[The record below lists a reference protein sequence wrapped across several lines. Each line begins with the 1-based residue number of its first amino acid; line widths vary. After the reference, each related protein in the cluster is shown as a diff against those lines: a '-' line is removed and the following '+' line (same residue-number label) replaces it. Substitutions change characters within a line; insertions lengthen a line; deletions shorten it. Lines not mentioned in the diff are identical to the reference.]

1 MNYDE
6 CFQKY
11 EIQFP
16 QLLLQKTRKRLYSGL
31 YQKKPVVIKI
41 ATDVAG
47 LRQEVDALL
56 YFKMIAPKNIPTVFL
71 YENNILIMERIFP
84 GTTLKQLYAFDD
96 LESMEVLCK
105 SIEVLHAPFSSEI
118 QQQFKTLHQFITR
131 LQGDSWGI
139 ADEYLESAYKT
150 AQWLLKMTDQSVL
163 LHGDLYHDNIL
174 YSDKGEWVV
183 IDPKGVVGDPVYD
196 LVTALF
202 SPLPELLQ
210 HKNAKNIIEERIV
223 FVAQRLSYSA
233 DRIRKWLY
241 VKSVL
246 SWLWALEDNESE
258 EWIHYFA
265 TVAQMFKSNAVV
277 DSLCNHKN

>member
-6 CFQKY
+6 CLVKY
-11 EIQFP
+11 EIQSP
-16 QLLLQKTRKRLYSGL
+16 QLLLQKIRKRLYSGL
-31 YQKKPVVIKI
+31 YQNKPVVIKI
-41 ATDVAG
+41 VTDVEG

-71 YENNILIMERIFP
+71 HENNVLIMECIFP
-84 GTTLKQLYAFDD
+84 GTILKNEYALDD
-96 LESMEVLCK
+96 LRSMEVLCR
-105 SIEVLHAPFSSEI
+105 SIQLLHVPYAHTF
-118 QQQFKTLHQFITR
+118 QQHFQTLHQLIAP
-131 LQGDSWGI
+131 LQGDSRGI
-139 ADEYLESAYKT
+139 PNEYLNSAYKT
-150 AQWLLKMTDQSVL
+150 AQWLLKTTNQSVL

-174 YSDKGEWVV
+174 YSDTGEWVV
-183 IDPKGVVGDPVYD
+183 IDPKGVIGDPVYD
-196 LVTALF
+196 IVTALS

-223 FVAQRLSYSA
+223 FVAQQLLYSE

-246 SWLWALEDNESE
+246 SWLWALEDNEPE

-265 TVAQMFKSNAVV
+265 TIAQMFKSNAVV
-277 DSLCNHKN
+277 E